1 VRLPGFVLQ
10 VHLRDGAA
18 SVDAPIAVTS
28 PGDGDGDGVISRGER
43 AVGGGSPRLGRGE
56 GGRGRPPLETTRR
69 HARGGAVPRVL
80 AVSRAAA
87 AAGVQPGMTIPQ
99 AQAASS
105 SLRLLP
111 CDEALVRGAVTT
123 LAEALLGLSPTV
135 EPHVGWV
142 FFAAGTAATATSA
155 RPRDVRLA
163 HAAHRV
169 VESLRFT
176 AHVVVADE
184 RFTAAAVA
192 HGAAAPVL
200 VVAPGASAAA
210 LAPLPLGLL
219 PLTADISRGLH
230 LLGLRTLGDFARLTE
245 LQVAARW
252 GRPGVMLHRL
262 ARGIDPT
269 PLQAFAPPERLA
281 EELRLDPPVT
291 TLDALDLGLERLAA
305 AVALRLQG
313 RGAGATH
320 VRVVVALDH
329 APPHTLTL
337 CPTRPV
343 ATARPL
349 RALIAALLAE
359 SRFTAPVAG
368 VTVVVDQAVP
378 VRPASLDLFA
388 HRRERAGHELDMCL
402 VRLRAF
408 LGEPAVHGVKLTE
421 SYRPEAMYEPV
432 PFAPP
437 DEGAPPAAARAWA
450 NPDPRLPEVNVPTGA
465 LRLLDPPVPVDLD
478 EGPPP
483 LMRAFGGTHRIARA
497 RGPLRLSGE
506 WWREAGFARDYFE
519 VVLEDGAHYWLYRDE
534 SGHVFAQGV
543 MD

>member
-1 VRLPGFVLQ
+1 MPRIACVRLPGFVLQ
-10 VHLRDGAA
+10 AHLRDGAA
-18 SVDAPIAVTS
+18 SADAAVAVTS
-28 PGDGDGDGVISRGER
+28 PGAGDDAAARRS
-43 AVGGGSPRLGRGE
+43 GR
-56 GGRGRPPLETTRR
+56 R
-69 HARGGAVPRVL
+69 GAVPRVL

-87 AAGVQPGMTIPQ
+87 AAGVQPGMTVPQ
-99 AQAASS
+99 AQATLGSVCIV
-105 SLRLLP
+105 P
-111 CDEALVRGAVTT
+111 CDEPLVRRAVTT

-135 EPHVGWV
+135 EPHPGWLFLDVG
-142 FFAAGTAATATSA
+142 GTATTPATARA
-155 RPRDVRLA
+155 RDVRLA
-163 HAAHRV
+163 HAAHRLV
-169 VESLRFT
+169 TSLRFA
-176 AHVVVADE
+176 AHVAVADE

-192 HGAAAPVL
+192 HGARIPV
-200 VVAPGASAAA
+200 VVAPPGESAAA

-252 GRPGVMLHRL
+252 GGTGVELHRL
-262 ARGIDPT
+262 ARGVDPT
-269 PLQAFAPPERLA
+269 PLRAFTPPERLA

-291 TLDALDLGLERLAA
+291 TLDALGLGLERLAE

-313 RGAGATH
+313 RGAGATR

-329 APPHTLTL
+329 APAQVLAL
-337 CPTRPV
+337 SPTRPV
-343 ATARPL
+343 AAA
-349 RALIAALLAE
+349 RALRDLVTALLAE
-359 SRFTAPVAG
+359 SRFAAPIAG
-368 VTVVVDQAVP
+368 LTLVVDQTVP
-378 VRPASLDLFA
+378 VRPVSLDLFA

-408 LGEPAVHGVKLTE
+408 LGEPAVHGVRLTA
-421 SYRPEAMYEPV
+421 SYRPEAMYESV

-437 DEGAPPAAARAWA
+437 ETAPTAAEPAIPA
-450 NPDPRLPEVNVPTGA
+450 GA
-465 LRLLDPPVPVDLD
+465 LRLLDPPVPVELD

-483 LMRAFGGTHRIARA
+483 RMRAFGGARRIARA
-497 RGPLRLSGE
+497 RGPLRVSGE

-534 SGHVFAQGV
+534 TGRVFAQGV